1 MLKVGL
7 VLEIDVVA
15 IPVNIKLYYF
25 NKYTQDLIEAVL
37 RLAFCACMSAL
48 AGARVW
54 YALLAMELQEHFGR
68 L

>member
-1 MLKVGL
+1 MWLL
-7 VLEIDVVA
+7 SLLTLDY
-15 IPVNIKLYYF
+15 NIF

-37 RLAFCACMSAL
+37 RLAFCACMLAL

-54 YALLAMELQEHFGR
+54 YALLALELQEHFGR

>member
-1 MLKVGL
+1 MWLL
-7 VLEIDVVA
+7 SLLTLDY
-15 IPVNIKLYYF
+15 NIF

>member
-25 NKYTQDLIEAVL
+25 NKYTRNLIECMYVGISWSTGLVCTASNGAARAFWPATAVVL
-37 RLAFCACMSAL
+37 ST
-48 AGARVW
+48 
-54 YALLAMELQEHFGR
+54 E
-68 L
+68 